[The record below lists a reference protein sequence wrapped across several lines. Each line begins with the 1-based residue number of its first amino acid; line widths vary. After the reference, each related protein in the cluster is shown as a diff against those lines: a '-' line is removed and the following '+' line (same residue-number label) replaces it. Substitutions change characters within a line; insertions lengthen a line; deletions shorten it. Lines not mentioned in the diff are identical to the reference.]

1 MDDGMM
7 SKLSG
12 ILDDP
17 QAMEKIKSIAQSLGG
32 MGDPSPVV
40 ETATAS
46 SGSDSSSEGLLSG
59 LNMNIDTGRAVALL
73 EALRPFMRQSR
84 RPKVNTAIKAV
95 QVMSVLSKIK

>member
-32 MGDPSPVV
+32 MGDPSPV
-40 ETATAS
+40 A
-46 SGSDSSSEGLLSG
+46 GSDSSSEGLLSG

>member
-32 MGDPSPVV
+32 MGDPSPVAV
-40 ETATAS
+40 
-46 SGSDSSSEGLLSG
+46 SDSSSEELLSG